1 MENLSQPVET
11 IAISLAISVPDYLR
25 DHHVG
30 GLVVMPAVEALQNVA
45 RSKPAAWG
53 ADPCRQARAVFHHL
67 LEIDPGAAEI
77 PALHEHVRYADGR
90 CLSRLTTLRSGRHL
104 KFTRRMEH
112 VSVWFTPEG
121 RDAAGCGAGCET
133 EDRAG
138 NQTGSPTDPARA
150 RRGPSRYG
158 EDFGLEMDFP
168 PDSVDAGM
176 PEGPT
181 FTFSDSR
188 LYDELVPFGP
198 AYRNVR
204 GDVSLTESGVS
215 ATVSGGDFPEAVG
228 PLGSPFP
235 LDAAMHAACAWG
247 QRYRNQVV
255 FPIGFDRREILAPTR
270 AGETYPCRITPLPD
284 AGAVLRFDV
293 RLYGRDRRP
302 VEVIRGLM
310 MRDIFGG
317 KLTPPAWVREGA

>member
-11 IAISLAISVPDYLR
+11 IAISLAISVPAYLR

-30 GLVVMPAVEALQNVA
+30 GFVVLPAVEALQTVA
-45 RSKPAAWG
+45 RSKPATWG
-53 ADPCRQARAVFHHL
+53 ADLCRQERAVFHHL
-67 LEIDPGAAEI
+67 LRIDVGAGEI
-77 PALHEHVRYADGR
+77 PALHEHARYADGH
-90 CLSRLTTLRSGRHL
+90 CLSRLTTLRSGRQM

-112 VSVWFTPEG
+112 VSVWFTLKG
-121 RDAAGCGAGCET
+121 REAAEVEAV
-133 EDRAG
+133 
-138 NQTGSPTDPARA
+138 PPPDPAEA
-150 RRGPSRYG
+150 I
-158 EDFGLEMDFP
+158 
-168 PDSVDAGM
+168 M

-181 FTFSDSR
+181 FTVSNSR
-188 LYDELVPFGP
+188 LYDELVPFGL

-204 GDVSLTESGVS
+204 GDVLLAESGVS
-215 ATVSGGDFPEAVG
+215 ATVSGGDFPEAAG

-247 QRYRNQVV
+247 QRYRNRVV
-255 FPIGFDRREILAPTR
+255 FPIGFDRREIIAPTR

-284 AGAVLRFDV
+284 EGAVLRFDV

-302 VEVIRGLM
+302 VEVIRGLK

-317 KLTPPAWVREGA
+317 KRTPPAWVREGA

>member
-1 MENLSQPVET
+1 MENISQPIET
-11 IAISLAISVPDYLR
+11 IAISLAIPAPAYLR

-30 GLVVMPAVEALQNVA
+30 GLAVLPAVEALQNVA
-45 RSKPAAWG
+45 RSKPATWG
-53 ADPCRQARAVFHHL
+53 ADPCRQERAVFHHL
-67 LEIDPGAAEI
+67 LVIDPWAAEI

-112 VSVWFTPEG
+112 VSVWFTPADREE
-121 RDAAGCGAGCET
+121 AGCGAGREAWCET
-133 EDRAG
+133 D
-138 NQTGSPTDPARA
+138 SP
-150 RRGPSRYG
+150 S
-158 EDFGLEMDFP
+158 
-168 PDSVDAGM
+168 DAGDAILHA
-176 PEGPT
+176 GPT
-181 FTFSDSR
+181 FRISADR

-204 GDVSLTESGVS
+204 GDVFLAESGVS
-215 ATVSGGDFPEAVG
+215 ATVSGGDFPEAEG

-235 LDAAMHAACAWG
+235 PDAAMHAACAWG
-247 QRYRNQVV
+247 QRYRNRVA

-270 AGETYPCRITPLPD
+270 AGETYLCRITPLPD
-284 AGAVLRFDV
+284 AGEVLRFDV

-310 MRDIFGG
+310 MREIFGG
-317 KLTPPAWVREGA
+317 KLTPPAWVREGV

>member
-11 IAISLAISVPDYLR
+11 IAISLAISAPAYLR

-30 GLVVMPAVEALQNVA
+30 GFVVLPAVEALQTVA
-45 RSKPAAWG
+45 RSKPATWG
-53 ADPCRQARAVFHHL
+53 ADLSRQERAVFHHL
-67 LEIDPGAAEI
+67 LRIDVGAGEI
-77 PALHEHVRYADGR
+77 PALHEHARYADGR
-90 CLSRLTTLRSGRHL
+90 CLSRLTTLRSGRQM

-112 VSVWFTPEG
+112 VSVLFMPEG
-121 RDAAGCGAGCET
+121 LEEAGCGTDLA
-133 EDRAG
+133 
-138 NQTGSPTDPARA
+138 PDPAEA
-150 RRGPSRYG
+150 I
-158 EDFGLEMDFP
+158 
-168 PDSVDAGM
+168 M

-181 FTFSDSR
+181 FTVSNSR

-204 GDVSLTESGVS
+204 GDVLLAETSVS
-215 ATVSGGDFPEAVG
+215 ATVSGGDFPDAAG

-247 QRYRNQVV
+247 QRYRNRVV

-284 AGAVLRFDV
+284 EGAVLRFDI
-293 RLYGRDRRP
+293 RLYGRDRRS
-302 VEVIRGLM
+302 VEVIRGLK

>member
-11 IAISLAISVPDYLR
+11 IAISLAIPVPAYLR

-30 GLVVMPAVEALQNVA
+30 GLVVLPAVEALQTVA
-45 RSKPAAWG
+45 RSKPATWG
-53 ADPCRQARAVFHHL
+53 ADLCRQERAVFHHL
-67 LEIDPGAAEI
+67 LEIDPGVGEI
-77 PALHEHVRYADGR
+77 PALHEHARYADGR
-90 CLSRLTTLRSGRHL
+90 CLSRLTTLRSGRQM

-121 RDAAGCGAGCET
+121 REAAGVEAV
-133 EDRAG
+133 
-138 NQTGSPTDPARA
+138 PPPDPAEA
-150 RRGPSRYG
+150 I
-158 EDFGLEMDFP
+158 
-168 PDSVDAGM
+168 M

-181 FTFSDSR
+181 FTVSNSR

-204 GDVSLTESGVS
+204 GDVLLAETGVS
-215 ATVSGGDFPEAVG
+215 ATVSGGDFPGAAG

-247 QRYRNQVV
+247 QRYRNRVV
-255 FPIGFDRREILAPTR
+255 FPIGFDLREILAPTR

-284 AGAVLRFDV
+284 EGAVLRFDV

-302 VEVIRGLM
+302 VEVIRGLK

-317 KLTPPAWVREGA
+317 KLTPPAWVREGV

>member
-1 MENLSQPVET
+1 MESLSQPIET
-11 IAISLAISVPDYLR
+11 IAISLAISAPAYLR

-30 GLVVMPAVEALQNVA
+30 GLVVLPAVEALQTVA
-45 RSKPAAWG
+45 RSKPATWG
-53 ADPCRQARAVFHHL
+53 ADLCRQEWAVFHHL
-67 LEIDPGAAEI
+67 FRIDTGAGEI
-77 PALHEHVRYADGR
+77 PALHEHARYADGR
-90 CLSRLTTLRSGRHL
+90 CLSRMTTLRSGRQM

-121 RDAAGCGAGCET
+121 LEEAGC
-133 EDRAG
+133 R
-138 NQTGSPTDPARA
+138 TDP
-150 RRGPSRYG
+150 
-158 EDFGLEMDFP
+158 P
-168 PDSVDAGM
+168 PDLAEAIM

-181 FTFSDSR
+181 FTVSNSR
-188 LYDELVPFGP
+188 LYDELIPFGP

-204 GDVSLTESGVS
+204 GDVLLAETGVS
-215 ATVSGGDFPEAVG
+215 ATVSGGDFPEAAG

-247 QRYRNQVV
+247 QRYRNRVV
-255 FPIGFDRREILAPTR
+255 FPNGVDRREILAPTR
-270 AGETYPCRITPLPD
+270 AGKTYPCRITPLPD
-284 AGAVLRFDV
+284 EGAVLRFDV

-302 VEVIRGLM
+302 VEVIRGLK

>member
-11 IAISLAISVPDYLR
+11 IAISLAISVPAYLR

-30 GLVVMPAVEALQNVA
+30 GFAVLPAVEALQTVA
-45 RSKPAAWG
+45 RSKPATWG
-53 ADPCRQARAVFHHL
+53 ADPCRQERAVFHHL
-67 LEIDPGAAEI
+67 LRIDVGAGEI
-77 PALHEHVRYADGR
+77 PALHEHARYADGH
-90 CLSRLTTLRSGRHL
+90 CLSRLTTLRSGRQM

-112 VSVWFTPEG
+112 VSVWFTPGE
-121 RDAAGCGAGCET
+121 RETAGLEA
-133 EDRAG
+133 
-138 NQTGSPTDPARA
+138 DPA
-150 RRGPSRYG
+150 
-158 EDFGLEMDFP
+158 
-168 PDSVDAGM
+168 PDPDDAGM
-176 PEGPT
+176 PGGPT
-181 FTFSDSR
+181 FSVSDSC

-204 GDVSLTESGVS
+204 GNVFLAESGVS

-247 QRYRNQVV
+247 QRYRNRVV

-270 AGETYPCRITPLPD
+270 AEETYLCRITPLPD

-293 RLYGRDRRP
+293 RLQGRDRRT

-317 KLTPPAWVREGA
+317 KLTPPAWVREGV

>member
-11 IAISLAISVPDYLR
+11 IAISLAISVPAYLR

-30 GLVVMPAVEALQNVA
+30 GLVVLPAVEALQTVA
-45 RSKPAAWG
+45 RSKPATWG
-53 ADPCRQARAVFHHL
+53 ADLCRQERAVFHHL
-67 LEIDPGAAEI
+67 FRIDAGAGEI

-112 VSVWFTPEG
+112 VSVWFTLKG
-121 RDAAGCGAGCET
+121 REAAGVEAV
-133 EDRAG
+133 
-138 NQTGSPTDPARA
+138 PPPDPAEA
-150 RRGPSRYG
+150 I
-158 EDFGLEMDFP
+158 
-168 PDSVDAGM
+168 M

-181 FTFSDSR
+181 FTVSESR

-204 GDVSLTESGVS
+204 GYVLLAETGVS
-215 ATVSGGDFPEAVG
+215 ATVSGGDFPEAAG

-247 QRYRNQVV
+247 QRYRNRVV

-284 AGAVLRFDV
+284 EGAVLRFDV

-302 VEVIRGLM
+302 VEVIRGLK

-317 KLTPPAWVREGA
+317 KLTPPPG

>member
-11 IAISLAISVPDYLR
+11 IAISLAISVPAYLR

-30 GLVVMPAVEALQNVA
+30 GLVVLPAVEALQTVA
-45 RSKPAAWG
+45 RSKPATWG
-53 ADPCRQARAVFHHL
+53 ADLCRQERAVFHHL
-67 LEIDPGAAEI
+67 FRIDAGAGEI
-77 PALHEHVRYADGR
+77 PALHEHARYADGR
-90 CLSRLTTLRSGRHL
+90 CLSRLTTLRSGRQM

-112 VSVWFTPEG
+112 VSVWFTPAG
-121 RDAAGCGAGCET
+121 REAAEVDA
-133 EDRAG
+133 
-138 NQTGSPTDPARA
+138 DPA
-150 RRGPSRYG
+150 
-158 EDFGLEMDFP
+158 
-168 PDSVDAGM
+168 PDPDDAGM

-181 FTFSDSR
+181 FTVSNSR

-204 GDVSLTESGVS
+204 GDVSLAEGGVS
-215 ATVSGGDFPEAVG
+215 ATVSGGDFPGAAG

-247 QRYRNQVV
+247 QRYRNRVV

-270 AGETYPCRITPLPD
+270 AGETYPCRITPLLD
-284 AGAVLRFDV
+284 EGAVLRFDI

-302 VEVIRGLM
+302 VEVIRGLK

-317 KLTPPAWVREGA
+317 KLTPPAWVREGV